1 MMVKRRTVL
10 WGLLGGAILGC
21 RPRNFSPLRV
31 KLLTRS
37 VPSQVLKAFSRE
49 TPSQFDAE
57 PTLTDIY
64 QQLQWWQSQTSP
76 HPPLWRR
83 LFSLGQGDAAQETP
97 VQGSPVTVNTHL
109 VTLSD
114 PWLEQAIRQQ
124 LIQPLPDFAPAERL
138 PEPWQRLLRRDQQG
152 QPTARGDLWGVP
164 YRTQGLMMAYQKP
177 MFKNKTVIKWA
188 DLWRPELQ
196 GRIAMLDHPRLV
208 TAVVLKAL
216 EYSVNDES
224 ALTEEKVQE
233 QLASLYR
240 QVRVFDSEAYLKAL
254 VNEDVW
260 LAVGWSGDILA
271 TLVRYRRL
279 GAAYPQEGSVLTS
292 DLWVSPV
299 NADLPPSVQAWMEFC
314 WQPPIATQISVS
326 SYGLSPLFFLPGAK
340 VPEKLS
346 QDLYQMPDNSEVLLP
361 LSESGQNTLTDLF
374 NAEVFRE

>member
-1 MMVKRRTVL
+1 MVKRRTVL
-10 WGLLGGAILGC
+10 WGLLGGAIAGC
-21 RPRNFSPLRV
+21 RPQNFSPLRV

-37 VPSQVLKAFSRE
+37 VPAQVLKAFSRE

-57 PTLTDIY
+57 STLVDIY
-64 QQLQWWQSQTSP
+64 QQLQWWQAQTSP
-76 HPPLWRR
+76 QPPLWRR
-83 LFSLGQGDAAQETP
+83 LLSSQQGDTAEKATP
-97 VQGSPVTVNTHL
+97 KVDTHL

-114 PWLEQAIRQQ
+114 PWLEQAIRQR

-152 QPTARGDLWGVP
+152 QSTARGDLWAVP

-177 MFKNKTVIKWA
+177 MFKHKAINKWA
-188 DLWRPELQ
+188 DLWRPELE
-196 GRIAMLDHPRLV
+196 GRIAMLNHPRLV

-216 EYSVNDES
+216 GYSVNDES

-233 QLASLYR
+233 QLAGFYR
-240 QVRVFDSEAYLKAL
+240 QVKVFDSDAYLKAL

-292 DLWVSPV
+292 DLWVSPAD
-299 NADLPPSVQAWMEFC
+299 ADLPPSIQAWMDFC

-326 SYGLSPLFFLPGAK
+326 SHGLSPLFFLPGAK
-340 VPEKLS
+340 VPEQLPE
-346 QDLYQMPDNSEVLLP
+346 DLWQMPDNSEVLLP
-361 LSESGQNTLTDLF
+361 LSERGQNALTELF
-374 NAEVFRE
+374 NADVFRE